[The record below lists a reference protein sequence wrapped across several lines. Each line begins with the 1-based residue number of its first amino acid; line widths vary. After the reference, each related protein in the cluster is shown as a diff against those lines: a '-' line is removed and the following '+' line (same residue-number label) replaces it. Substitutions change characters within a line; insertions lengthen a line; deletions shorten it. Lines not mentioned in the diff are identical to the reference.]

1 MSATCFNGCQ
11 PTAIGESEMPR
22 KKKREKER
30 DISAAQGYL
39 I

>member
-11 PTAIGESEMPR
+11 LTAIGKSEMAR
-22 KKKREKER
+22 KKKRER